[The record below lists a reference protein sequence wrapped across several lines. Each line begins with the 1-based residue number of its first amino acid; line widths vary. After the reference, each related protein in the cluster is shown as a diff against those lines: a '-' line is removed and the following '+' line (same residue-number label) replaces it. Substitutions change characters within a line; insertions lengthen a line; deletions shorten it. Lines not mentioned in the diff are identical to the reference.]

1 MRYMSKCGAEI
12 RIFSITLPSAFL
24 VYFQYLLYCSSFCL
38 PCLFQYMLYYFA
50 FYLPCLFQY
59 YSATLPSTFLVVF
72 STCSFPH
79 SLFIFSACSFPHSLF
94 IFSACSFPLSLF
106 IFSACSFPL
115 SLFIFS
121 ACSITLPSVFR
132 VYFVDKHETYTCSVS
147 TFKNKLQSM

>member
-79 SLFIFSACSFPHSLF
+79 SLFIFSACSFP
-94 IFSACSFPLSLF
+94 LSLF
-106 IFSACSFPL
+106 IFSACST
-115 SLFIFS
+115 
-121 ACSITLPSVFR
+121 ALPSVFR